1 MKDKNELIGMFKI
14 LNKLDMMLIVLF
26 NKLDLDFLY
35 KQEKLD
41 RIASQKK
48 IIRRLDDNN
57 FEISDTLSWIR
68 NLKISIT
75 RMAIKL

>member
-41 RIASQKK
+41 RIASQK
-48 IIRRLDDNN
+48 RL
-57 FEISDTLSWIR
+57 
-68 NLKISIT
+68 
-75 RMAIKL
+75 

>member
-14 LNKLDMMLIVLF
+14 LNKLDMMLIVLY

-57 FEISDTLSWIR
+57 FEIS
-68 NLKISIT
+68 
-75 RMAIKL
+75 

>member
-57 FEISDTLSWIR
+57 FEIS
-68 NLKISIT
+68 
-75 RMAIKL
+75 

>member
-1 MKDKNELIGMFKI
+1 
-14 LNKLDMMLIVLF
+14 MMYPR
-26 NKLDLDFLY
+26 D

-57 FEISDTLSWIR
+57 FEIS
-68 NLKISIT
+68 
-75 RMAIKL
+75 